1 MAATGPTTAAVS
13 AGGTI
18 APRVGSIAVATR
30 ECAVFA
36 FGEAGV
42 CYEVYPRSGGELGW
56 SFIFERGG
64 FDGFSA
70 EDVALCLHLTGE
82 VAPELAGYAFEGVG
96 RLREDWRREHFA
108 LAFARAR
115 TGHGGRA

>member
-1 MAATGPTTAAVS
+1 MIGSTPAAVD
-13 AGGTI
+13 AGGMI
-18 APRVGSIAVATR
+18 IPKVGMVAIATR

-42 CYEVYPRSGGELGW
+42 CYETYPRSSGELGW
-56 SFIFERGG
+56 SFIFERGE

-82 VAPELAGYAFEGVG
+82 VVPELAGYAFAGVG
-96 RLREDWRREHFA
+96 RLREDWRQGRFG

-115 TGHGGRA
+115 TGQGGRA